1 MKKKDRWYM
10 LGRGKKRKTDGGRLY
25 AEEPKM
31 DVIESSEFSK
41 EDDEV
46 VDKNIYLHSVENM
59 LPW

>member
-1 MKKKDRWYM
+1 MK
-10 LGRGKKRKTDGGRLY
+10 KTDGGRLY

-46 VDKNIYLHSVENM
+46 VEV
-59 LPW
+59 